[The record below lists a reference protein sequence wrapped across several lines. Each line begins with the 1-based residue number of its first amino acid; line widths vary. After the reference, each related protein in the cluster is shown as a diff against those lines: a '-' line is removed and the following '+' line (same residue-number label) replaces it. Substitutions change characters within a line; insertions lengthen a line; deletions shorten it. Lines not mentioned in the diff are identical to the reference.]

1 LDGDETSI
9 NTAGDEA
16 NMLNRI
22 LGQGTTPAALK
33 DGLTEGSQRV
43 RAVAERVANASSE
56 EFAAR
61 LDAAV
66 GGRGT
71 DLEREMVT
79 LADEQLR
86 FEATSRLL
94 QKVYAQV
101 RASVR
106 ER

>member
-1 LDGDETSI
+1 VRGR
-9 NTAGDEA
+9 AG
-16 NMLNRI
+16 
-22 LGQGTTPAALK
+22 G
-33 DGLTEGSQRV
+33 QRV
-43 RAVAERVANASSE
+43 QPISLRE
-56 EFAAR
+56 

-71 DLEREMVT
+71 DLEKEMVT